1 MWNSFWMNNLS
12 FYSIYFFNQSYFRI
26 VICSHEYLFYT
37 LSYYQI
43 RLYLLCCSNHFN
55 FGWAI
60 GRFFSWL
67 LYFFDIPHHWGLFRV
82 FLFYCFALFFVC
94 LFWELPYFLVLQ
106 DAPGSFH
113 IFLAL
118 VLESDVPPRSAGFFY
133 CRMVKHKTKQQ
144 DLNARCLTFYEA
156 LLVIYNHFFLKKKRA
171 TFLNIFQ
178 VTHLHMVKSEEHLG
192 FLAWHS
198 CQWQSRYNDRKCT
211 QARQRTL
218 FITFFLCMW
227 CESDMKDS
235 NWLECN
241 VMYVTLVNNG
251 WYHQLINLS
260 KLWEMV
266 KDRAAWRAAGHGV
279 TEYRTWLSD
288 WTTTCYI
295 ILYHTFRKSC
305 W

>member
-1 MWNSFWMNNLS
+1 
-12 FYSIYFFNQSYFRI
+12 
-26 VICSHEYLFYT
+26 
-37 LSYYQI
+37 
-43 RLYLLCCSNHFN
+43 
-55 FGWAI
+55 
-60 GRFFSWL
+60 
-67 LYFFDIPHHWGLFRV
+67 
-82 FLFYCFALFFVC
+82 
-94 LFWELPYFLVLQ
+94 
-106 DAPGSFH
+106 
-113 IFLAL
+113 
-118 VLESDVPPRSAGFFY
+118 
-133 CRMVKHKTKQQ
+133 MVKHKTKQQ

-156 LLVIYNHFFLKKKRA
+156 LLVIYNHFFLKKKKKKSNFPEHFPGD
-171 TFLNIFQ
+171 TFTHGKIWRTSGIFSLAFLSMAIQ
-178 VTHLHMVKSEEHLG
+178 V
-192 FLAWHS
+192 
-198 CQWQSRYNDRKCT
+198 YDRKCT

-251 WYHQLINLS
+251 WYYQLMNLS

-266 KDRAAWRAAGHGV
+266 KDRAAWRAAVHGV